1 MATCTGCGTELAT
14 ADVLYSPRGEVVCA
28 ACTDKA
34 GLADDERKAGRNI
47 RRAAVVSAVGGVFGF
62 CALSVAFGLGFYAG
76 AIAAV
81 SSGLFALNGL
91 VGADA
96 ERFTKT
102 MTASDRGVAWIGLAI
117 GLGLSIYETLAFAG
131 VMPFHLWIH

>member
-1 MATCTGCGTELAT
+1 MSTCTGCGAQLAT
-14 ADVLYSPRGEVVCA
+14 ADVLYNERGEVVCA
-28 ACTDKA
+28 ACTEKA

-47 RRAAVVSAVGGVFGF
+47 KRAALASAVGGVFGF
-62 CALSVAFGLGFYAG
+62 CALSVAFGLGFYVG

-96 ERFTKT
+96 DRFTKT
-102 MTASDRGVAWIGLAI
+102 MTASDRAVTWIGLAI
-117 GLGLSIYETLAFAG
+117 GLGLSVYETLAFAG
-131 VMPFHLWIH
+131 VAPFRLWIH